1 MKENMVVKNHL
12 ISLVQTMSASIYS
25 VYNEAQV
32 SELRPNADEDFDN
45 YYRTRTLHRV
55 TVQGNVAQVQC
66 CGN

>member
-12 ISLVQTMSASIYS
+12 ISLVQTMSASIDS

-45 YYRTRTLHRV
+45 YYRTLHRV